1 MIIGRKSNLEQFD
14 RSISHR
20 IYNKIFILM
29 NYSIENDIDLK
40 DEIYNEIKHYKEMT
54 GQDDIKNIIEG
65 MEEAQKDRAIDQLDF
80 WCATLE
86 SGVELHDK
94 DMENYVNRHINKVIL
109 KEKNHY
115 KAASNIIKYLYN
127 RADTE
132 EDI

>member
-20 IYNKIFILM
+20 IYNKIYILM
-29 NYSIENDIDLK
+29 NYSIENDIDLQ
-40 DEIYNEIKHYKEMT
+40 DEIYNEIKHYKDIT
-54 GQDDIKNIIEG
+54 GKDIKNIIEG
-65 MEEAQKDRAIDQLDF
+65 LNEAVKDRAIDQLDF
-80 WCATLE
+80 WCASLE

-94 DMENYVNRHINKVIL
+94 EMEDYVNRHINKIIL

-115 KAASNIIKYLYN
+115 KAASNIINCLYN
-127 RADTE
+127 RADSE